1 MGAEL
6 ASTFYAMGYAN
17 SIASEMERN
26 RADVLI
32 LTPEEFI
39 SILQDRVKGNPLLEA
54 NVRKELAQTSFGQY
68 WNQTLNTNINQPFVI
83 PVAQATND
91 AVNLAKTIYAL
102 GVIGA
107 TCYVKTHNGK
117 PYLIFKGDAK
127 LRNLLKGTRYLA
139 NNPQILQLGLGM
151 QGLKQVA
158 KGGFI
163 LGIVVSAGV
172 EISDFVLNDQKTM
185 YDLVGGIGVEAV
197 KGGITAVLAFGAG
210 ALATGVGIA
219 ILPLG
224 AMLAVALIV
233 GVGLNYL
240 DDTFEIKKNVS
251 VALKA
256 AASKLDQGTYWVR
269 EETLRTLQ
277 NIGNVARKDEATL
290 RQLDNWLMQTIKQF
304 MRYR

>member
-54 NVRKELAQTSFGQY
+54 EVRKALAQTSFGQY
-68 WNQTLNTNINQPFVI
+68 WNQTFYGNVNQPFVI
-83 PVAQATND
+83 PVAQAGND
-91 AVNLAKTIYAL
+91 AINLAKTIYAL
-102 GVIGA
+102 GVLGA

-197 KGGITAVLAFGAG
+197 KGGVSALVALGAG
-210 ALATGVGIA
+210 AALALTGIAVLPIAGMLGVALLVGI
-219 ILPLG
+219 
-224 AMLAVALIV
+224 
-233 GVGLNYL
+233 GLNAL
-240 DDTFEIKKNVS
+240 DDTFEVKKRVS
-251 VALKA
+251 NALKLA
-256 AASKLDQGTYWVR
+256 GEGLSEGLYKVNEVHLQHF
-269 EETLRTLQ
+269 ESLKKILR
-277 NIGNVARKDEATL
+277 RDESMM
-290 RQLDNWLMQTIKQF
+290 RQLDSAFKNAIQRLVGW
-304 MRYR
+304 R